1 MPRPADSA
9 PLAPFSRFAQQTI
22 DLVTGHMPTTAID
35 VWTGSE
41 YNGTAQ
47 HTIPVPVSLANYS
60 RYQRDAGGHV
70 SMFTQAPAG
79 FDNGTATN
87 LWLPDGTPVFMTPR
101 YLHYV

>member
-1 MPRPADSA
+1 MKHFCALRSRRQTSPWVLGRQV
-9 PLAPFSRFAQQTI
+9 LAVPHRRGRRA
-22 DLVTGHMPTTAID
+22 A
-35 VWTGSE
+35 
-41 YNGTAQ
+41 GTAG
-47 HTIPVPVSLANYS
+47 PRRDL
-60 RYQRDAGGHV
+60 RDAGGRV